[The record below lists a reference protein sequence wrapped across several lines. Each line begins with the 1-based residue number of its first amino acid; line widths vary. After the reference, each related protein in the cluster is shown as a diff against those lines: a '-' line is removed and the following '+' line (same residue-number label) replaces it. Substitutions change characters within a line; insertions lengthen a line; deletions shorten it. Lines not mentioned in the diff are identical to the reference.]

1 LTLSRH
7 CSICLAADIAA
18 TKSERELDDLVGD
31 AHLPQG
37 DRGGEHEDADPSRGG
52 ENTSSFIK
60 RICAAL
66 KRRTTDESCLVQ
78 TTKRSI

>member
-1 LTLSRH
+1 MTLSRH

-18 TKSERELDDLVGD
+18 TKSERDCGSNRERAQEKAERELDDLVGD

-52 ENTSSFIK
+52 ENTQ
-60 RICAAL
+60 L
-66 KRRTTDESCLVQ
+66 LH
-78 TTKRSI
+78 